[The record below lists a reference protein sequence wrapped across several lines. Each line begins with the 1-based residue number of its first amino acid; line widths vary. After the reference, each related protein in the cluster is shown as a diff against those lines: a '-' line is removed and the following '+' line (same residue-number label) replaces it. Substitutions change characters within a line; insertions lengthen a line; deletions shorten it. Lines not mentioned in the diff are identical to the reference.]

1 MTSPTPKTIL
11 NSIFGYTDFRPLQ
24 AQVIDQIISNTDT
37 LVIMPTGGGKSLCYQ
52 VPALILDGLTIVV
65 SPLIAL
71 MQDQVR
77 QLHELGIKAATLN
90 SMVMRDNYDQIVGQV
105 VRGELDLLYLAP
117 ETLFTDRILTLLGQ
131 QKVSCLAIDEA
142 HCISSW
148 GHDFRPEYRRLV
160 EVRQRFPGAVC
171 VALTATATPRV
182 REDIQ
187 SMLGFTQGSTFIDSF
202 DRPNLMLDL
211 QPKQSPTRQIT
222 QFLANRKGQSGIVY
236 CFSRAQVD
244 SLAATLQDQG
254 YTALPYHAGLTDE
267 VRRRNQERFI
277 RDDVQI
283 MVATIA
289 FGMGINKPDIRWV
302 IHNDLPKNIESY
314 YQQVGRAG
322 RDGLPAHCL
331 LLFSY
336 GDIVKQRHFISE
348 KTNPHEQQVAESQ
361 LQQLVGFAET
371 ITCRRKPLLAY
382 LGEVY
387 AQDNC
392 GQCDNCTGI
401 KEVEDVTVAAQ
412 KFLSCVY
419 RTEQRFGAVYVI
431 DVLLGS
437 RAQKILQNNHDQL
450 STYGIGK
457 DYTKKQ
463 WQHLANQFQQ
473 VGLLRR
479 NEHGGLGLT
488 DKAMPVLK
496 SQEKVMARMDL
507 MPSASKSKAI
517 DLNYDTALFDELRTY
532 RKQLA
537 DEMNVPPYAVFA
549 DKALAEMA
557 TLFPQTDAG
566 FLTING
572 VGQHKLKKY
581 GAAFIERIQAY
592 CAPRDLA
599 DKTATRQKRTA
610 SPRSD
615 NGQKKRY
622 EIVGD
627 AFKNGQ
633 SIAALASEWQ
643 VKHSTIVAHL
653 SKYMQGGGELTS
665 ADIEGI
671 CDLTQAKQDAV
682 LDVFAKEG
690 AEALRPVYEAFDG
703 QVSYDDLHK
712 LRLIYLCRQ
721 TA

>member
-1 MTSPTPKTIL
+1 MTSPTPKSIL
-11 NSIFGYTDFRPLQ
+11 NTVFGYADFRPLQ
-24 AQVIDQIISNTDT
+24 AQVIDQIVGNTDT

-52 VPALILDGLTIVV
+52 VPALILDGLTVV
-65 SPLIAL
+65 ISPLIAL

-90 SMVMRDNYDQIVGQV
+90 SMVMRDDYDKIVGQV

-117 ETLFTDRILTLLGQ
+117 ETLFTDRILTLLSQ

-160 EVRQRFPGAVC
+160 EVRQRFPNAVC

-187 SMLGFTQGSTFIDSF
+187 SMLGFTQSSTFIDSF

-222 QFLANRKGQSGIVY
+222 QFLASRKDQSGIVY

-244 SLAATLQDQG
+244 NLATALQDQG
-254 YTALPYHAGLTDE
+254 YTALPYHAGLNDE

-348 KTNPHEQQVAESQ
+348 KTNPHEKQVAESQ

-371 ITCRRKPLLAY
+371 IDCRRKPLLAY

-387 AQDNC
+387 EPENC
-392 GQCDNCTGI
+392 SQCDNCTGT

-437 RAQKILQNNHDQL
+437 RGQKILQNQHDQL

-473 VGLLRR
+473 AGLLRR
-479 NEHGGLGLT
+479 NEHGSLGLT
-488 DKAMPVLK
+488 DKAMLVLK
-496 SQEKVMARMDL
+496 SQEKVQARMDL

-517 DLNYDTALFDELRTY
+517 DLNYDTALFDALRAY

-557 TLFPQTDAG
+557 TLFPQTEAG
-566 FLTING
+566 FLAING

-581 GAAFIERIQAY
+581 GADFIERIRAY
-592 CAPRDLA
+592 CEPRDLS
-599 DKTATRQKRTA
+599 DKTATRQQRQAT
-610 SPRSD
+610 PRKD
-615 NGQKKRY
+615 NGQKKRH

-627 AFKNGQ
+627 AFKNGM
-633 SIAALASEWQ
+633 SIAELASEWQ

-653 SKYMQGGGELTS
+653 SKYMQSGGELTS
-665 ADIEGI
+665 AEIEGI
-671 CDLTQAKQDAV
+671 CSLTQDTQDAV
-682 LDVFAKEG
+682 LAAFEVEG

-703 QVSYDDLHK
+703 QISYDDLHK